1 VTRRRNV
8 FSSILP
14 KPRIR
19 SVRTVRTTN
28 TISPTRK
35 SARPVWPYLMA
46 KSAATAPK
54 ANALNRRDTMW
65 LEVFTR
71 PTDATAEVSWRR
83 ICVITEAPA
92 RLRSPKSAP

>member
-1 VTRRRNV
+1 MTRRGNV
-8 FSSILP
+8 LDLAEVKDQERP
-14 KPRIR
+14 HRKDHKHDKPDQE
-19 SVRTVRTTN
+19 
-28 TISPTRK
+28 ISAPRMAVFDGK
-35 SARPVWPYLMA
+35 VCRDRPQ
-46 KSAATAPK
+46 